1 MQDAQMPELSKD
13 TNEKMLLNGVWDVR
27 DFGTVGDGRHKD
39 TQAIQSTINA
49 CSASGGGVVR
59 IASGTYLS
67 GTLYLADNI
76 ELRIE
81 CGAMIIASPERCD
94 YNADDKYPENTAFA
108 KEHVS
113 GAHLIVAYKTI
124 NTSITGHGTID
135 GNSKV
140 FVDICSEDATHSYR
154 WKESSFI
161 QRGWR
166 PGQMIFF
173 CKCRNVTVRDVT
185 LLNAPYWTLFFFG
198 CETVKASALTI
209 TNPAMTREGDGIDID
224 CCRGAVVSDCIIRTG
239 DDCITLRG
247 NCGLLG
253 EDKPCE
259 DVVVTNCV
267 LSTPCNAFRIGV
279 GDGIVRN
286 CVISNIVID
295 EARTGINIVCN
306 YMGLFPHGVRIEN
319 ISISNVVMNVVMPA
333 NIDCGEGTD
342 APAGLHDIILS
353 DFRVTAD
360 AGFFIGGSPD
370 LPATGI
376 RLRNWDMTLRG
387 GADNDEFIRT
397 GVPLPYPVGGN
408 IGVGD
413 RPALPC
419 AVFAAYADDL
429 IIENMILRWGELRK
443 AWCYG
448 LSFRHVKGLKI
459 EGGSIR
465 QPLPGIGAAI
475 HVQQCDD
482 VCVRGVRA
490 ARGTATFFLAEDMPQ
505 GAKICCVGN
514 DLREAVTAFDPQL
527 IPLLI
532 DKMGNLTSSK

>member
-1 MQDAQMPELSKD
+1 MSKMSKETSLKPQQNGIFDARE
-13 TNEKMLLNGVWDVR
+13 
-27 DFGTVGDGRHKD
+27 FGAVGDGRHKD
-39 TQAIQSTINA
+39 TQAIQSAINV
-49 CSASGGGVVR
+49 CSAGGGGVVR
-59 IASGTYLS
+59 ISSGTYLT
-67 GTLYLADNI
+67 GTLYLADNM
-76 ELRIE
+76 EFCVE
-81 CGAMIIASPERCD
+81 AGAMLLASPDCCD
-94 YNADDKYPENTAFA
+94 YNADDRFPENTAFA
-108 KEHVS
+108 QEHVS
-113 GAHLIVAYKTI
+113 GAHLIVAYKTT

-140 FVDICSEDATHSYR
+140 FLDISSEDAAHSYR

-166 PGQMIFF
+166 PGQMIFL
-173 CKCRNVTVRDVT
+173 CKCRNVTVRDIT

-198 CETVKASALTI
+198 CETVKASGLTI
-209 TNPAMTREGDGIDID
+209 TSPAMTREGDGIDID
-224 CCRGAVVSDCIIRTG
+224 CCSSVVISNCVIRTG

-247 NCGLLG
+247 NCGLLA

-259 DVVVTNCV
+259 NVVITNCV

-319 ISISNVVMNVVMPA
+319 ISISNVVMNVVMPV
-333 NIDCGEGTD
+333 NIDCGEGT
-342 APAGLHDIILS
+342 ATPAGLYNITLS

-360 AGFFIGGSPD
+360 AGFFIGGLPD
-370 LPATGI
+370 LPVTGI
-376 RLRNWDMTLRG
+376 RLRNWDMTLRC
-387 GADNDEFIRT
+387 GADNDEFIRS

-429 IIENMILRWGELRK
+429 IIENMVLRWGELRK
-443 AWCYG
+443 AWRDG
-448 LSFRHVKGLKI
+448 LCFTHVKGLTI

-482 VCVRGVRA
+482 VCVRRVSA
-490 ARGTATFFLAEDMPQ
+490 AHGTAIFFQAEDMPQ

-514 DLREAVTAFDPQL
+514 DLREAETAFDPQL

-532 DKMGNLTSSK
+532 DKIGNLTSSK